1 MRAHDLIRTHEGAEA
16 PAPGCWRI
24 PNSHVTV
31 QYSARIGIIRRVR
44 GRTPSA
50 SGALWVPD
58 DLDWGV
64 ELELDI
70 GAWAHPY
77 AADVP
82 SLGTLLGPEPV
93 GQVSLRAPRMRPTI
107 DGAWRCLGE
116 IWVRRVSTPVPV
128 TVIYHGVYL
137 AGDDA
142 KTWLTA
148 RASIACR
155 YGARHRWEPL
165 ELAADVLAVAPHR
178 LRAGAATTSVC

>member
-1 MRAHDLIRTHEGAEA
+1 MRAHDLIHSHEGAEV

-31 QYSARIGIIRRVR
+31 QYSARIGIIRRVK
-44 GRTPSA
+44 GRAASA

-58 DLDWGV
+58 DIDWGV

-70 GAWAHPY
+70 GAWPHPY

-82 SLGTLLGPEPV
+82 SLGTLLGAEHV
-93 GQVSLRAPRMRPTI
+93 RQVSFRAPGMRPTI
-107 DGAWRCLGE
+107 DGTWRSLGE
-116 IWVRRVSTPVPV
+116 ICVRRVSRPAPV
-128 TVIYHGVYL
+128 TVTYHGVYL
-137 AGDDA
+137 AGEYA

-155 YGARHRWEPL
+155 YGGRHCWEPL
-165 ELAADVLAVAPHR
+165 ELAADVLALAPHR
-178 LRAGAATTSVC
+178 LRAGAATTSVR